1 MVPFKCSAKPLK
13 PFDGRAMPIL
23 HPLTSRHIRLR
34 PGLDPTAV
42 RCYKKFL
49 LDLFSIIFIQKQ
61 YFLQVNSLLMPLKH
75 TCTFCS
81 LASLFKYLL
90 RLVLALFIFHNIC
103 TRWKI
108 YFSLNV
114 RFQFQIHAPM
124 KCLAQNKNYM
134 QLNRSESLKALDFSE
149 QCNSH
154 HHHHVAPLT
163 PFAKLLSKL

>member
-1 MVPFKCSAKPLK
+1 MYQLILQMMLMCSSEQLNPVADLQFCNLKVPRSNLGFARISFR
-13 PFDGRAMPIL
+13 PF
-23 HPLTSRHIRLR
+23 
-34 PGLDPTAV
+34 
-42 RCYKKFL
+42 
-49 LDLFSIIFIQKQ
+49 FSIIFIQKQ